1 MKAIT
6 LRNIPADLGR
16 RIERRAKE
24 KGSSMNKTVIQILE
38 DALGTSR
45 KRAVQLHHDLDH
57 LAGSWSEDEARE
69 FDEDLAAQRKID
81 PEPWR
86 PEL

>member
-6 LRNIPADLGR
+6 LRNIPSDLSR
-16 RIERRAKE
+16 RIERRAKD
-24 KGSSMNKTVIQILE
+24 KGSSLNRTVIQILD
-38 DALGTSR
+38 DALGTSK
-45 KRAVQLHHDLDH
+45 KRAARLHHDLDH

-81 PEPWR
+81 PELWQ
-86 PEL
+86 